1 MSSRAATLHSGL
13 LARKGHAAP
22 ASGGYGATVPAAA
35 TAALPAVEA
44 LPPAPPRPKPVSLV
58 ADTAPTPVSL
68 VADTAPTPVSLVADT
83 APTPEAA
90 APRPR
95 RAPSGRPPREG
106 DGDRLR
112 FTFRLDRQRYK
123 QLKILAAQ
131 SGLTSR
137 EIVAR
142 ALECYLKAA
151 GPACACLR
159 DCGEGCD
166 SA

>member
-22 ASGGYGATVPAAA
+22 APGGYGATVPAAA
-35 TAALPAVEA
+35 TAALPAIEA
-44 LPPAPPRPKPVSLV
+44 LPPAPPRPK
-58 ADTAPTPVSL
+58 
-68 VADTAPTPVSLVADT
+68 PVSLVADT

-106 DGDRLR
+106 AGDRLR